1 VHSNNF
7 TNKIA
12 PYPLIFFYTTIFRSL
27 NYSVDIHFLVALIN
41 ELINMTTTRPNLDQL
56 PESFVTS
63 LANHKAIA
71 LTGEEQTKYLQ
82 GQVTCDVDTLNETGL
97 LVGSHCDAKGKVLS
111 VFRLIKRDHALLLI
125 QPQATVDTSLSEL
138 KKFGVFAKVD
148 IEQSS
153 LDILGCYGEQSAA
166 AIKAHFGV
174 LPDELSPTLHV
185 NTATL
190 VYLAGTNSRYLII
203 DEANKI
209 DSYKTSLEQPEINN
223 RVWTL
228 LDIVEGFPLLS
239 EKAIQHYVPQML
251 NVDAIGGI
259 SFTKGC
265 YLGQET
271 VARMQYL
278 GKNKKAMALFKGHI
292 ESPFEDATLEKQL
305 GENWRSA
312 GDLLASYISDDGTCY
327 MQLVIANDL
336 EKDTVFRF
344 KHQPA
349 SNASML
355 SLPYST
361 Q

>member
-1 VHSNNF
+1 M
-7 TNKIA
+7 TNK
-12 PYPLIFFYTTIFRSL
+12 
-27 NYSVDIHFLVALIN
+27 
-41 ELINMTTTRPNLDQL
+41 RPNLDQL

-63 LANHKAIA
+63 LSNHKAIS
-71 LTGEEQTKYLQ
+71 LSGDEQTKYLQ
-82 GQVTCDVDTLNETGL
+82 GQVTCDVDILNDTGL

-111 VFRLIKRDHALLLI
+111 VFRLIKRDNALLLI
-125 QPQATVDTSLSEL
+125 QPQETVETSLTEL
-138 KKFGVFAKVD
+138 KKFGVFAKVE
-148 IEQSS
+148 IEQST

-174 LPDELSPTLHV
+174 LPDELSPTLQV

-190 VYLAGTNSRYLII
+190 VYLAGNKSRYLII
-203 DEANKI
+203 DEASNI
-209 DSYKTSLEQPEINN
+209 QAHQAALSLPEIHNN
-223 RVWTL
+223 VWSL

-278 GKNKKAMALFKGHI
+278 GKNKKAMALFQGKVEAGL
-292 ESPFEDATLEKQL
+292 EDASLEKQL

-312 GDLLASYISDDGTCY
+312 GDLLAQYISDDGTCY

-336 EKDTVFRF
+336 DINTAFRF
-344 KHQPA
+344 KHQPL
-349 SNASML
+349 SSASMI